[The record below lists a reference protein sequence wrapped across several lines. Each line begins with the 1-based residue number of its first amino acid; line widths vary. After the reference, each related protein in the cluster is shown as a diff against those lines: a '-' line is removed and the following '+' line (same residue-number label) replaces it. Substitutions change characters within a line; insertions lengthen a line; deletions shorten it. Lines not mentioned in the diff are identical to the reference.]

1 MIAIESIT
9 GGLRLSMRLG
19 FFVGFMLFSMMSLVF
34 IRAFELCRGRP
45 INQSILVHRYCLCLC
60 RLLGLRIQTHGSPI
74 DGTGLL
80 VCNHISWT
88 DIPILAAN
96 VPLQFIAKQEVASWP
111 LIGWIARQVGTLF
124 VQRGAG
130 DSAAVRQTL
139 VSALHNGRSVM
150 LFPEGTTTN
159 GESVKRFHPNLLG
172 AALAA
177 NRPVQ
182 AVTIAYHREGQRDRI
197 VPFINDDEFVSHLFR
212 LLSKPP
218 LRVDIMFHPPVNVI
232 QGYSSTKLAS
242 VLRQQV
248 IQGLVTLREKQDV
261 RRGVERGGVLEAPAS
276 TRQRSCGG

>member
-1 MIAIESIT
+1 
-9 GGLRLSMRLG
+9 MRLG
-19 FFVGFMLFSMMSLVF
+19 LFVGFLLFSTMSLVF

-45 INQSILVHRYCLCLC
+45 INQARLVHRYCLGLC
-60 RLLGLRIQTHGSPI
+60 RLLGMRIQTQGSPI
-74 DGTGLL
+74 DGVRLL
-80 VCNHISWT
+80 VCNHVSWT

-139 VSALHNGRSVM
+139 VSALHNGSSVM
-150 LFPEGTTTN
+150 LFAEGTTTN
-159 GESVKRFHPNLLG
+159 GESVNRFHPNLLG
-172 AALAA
+172 AAIAA

-182 AVTIAYHREGQRDRI
+182 AVTIAYHRDGQRDPI

-212 LLSKPP
+212 LLSKPA
-218 LRVDIMFHPPVNVI
+218 LRVDIMFHPPVNAI
-232 QGYSSTKLAS
+232 QGYSSTKLACE
-242 VLRQQV
+242 LRQQV